1 MDKGGFVWFR
11 SVFVAYMAGDYQ
23 LTWWWHLKRINKWP
37 PLPTPMWGRCI
48 ETLTLDVGIGVRTW
62 TALRGAGPNAVL
74 CKTCCVLLYVLE
86 QQSVDHSSAEPRKH
100 RTQLGVIGPIG
111 LWSDLGADSSVMN
124 GLWSEIY
131 HLNHRPHMPLCQG
144 YKWKLW
150 LIWFHVT
157 LLKST

>member
-1 MDKGGFVWFR
+1 
-11 SVFVAYMAGDYQ
+11 
-23 LTWWWHLKRINKWP
+23 
-37 PLPTPMWGRCI
+37 MWGRCI

-144 YKWKLW
+144 YK
-150 LIWFHVT
+150 
-157 LLKST
+157 